1 MSVTAQLTDAQE
13 QLVKSHSL
21 LVLFGLPQVVD
32 ALGAE
37 QMVFATQDL
46 KAQLVPEYP
55 ETMNERRGAVFWDRW
70 LGLTHEERC
79 FILEMEALRSDTNL
93 REAAITGNKENSLDK

>member
-1 MSVTAQLTDAQE
+1 MSGTAQLTDTQE
-13 QLVKSHSL
+13 QLIKSHSL

-37 QMVFATQDL
+37 RMIYATHDL

-70 LGLTHEERC
+70 LGHTHEERC
-79 FILEMEALRSDTNL
+79 FILEMEALRSDKNL
-93 REAAITGNKENSLDK
+93 QANAIKGHEAHSLDT

>member
-1 MSVTAQLTDAQE
+1 MSGTAQLTDAQE

-32 ALGAE
+32 ALGAK

-46 KAQLVPEYP
+46 KAQLVPEHP

-79 FILEMEALRSDTNL
+79 FILEMEALRSNTNL
-93 REAAITGNKENSLDK
+93 REAAIMGHEGNSLDK

>member
-1 MSVTAQLTDAQE
+1 MSGTAQLTDAQE

-37 QMVFATQDL
+37 RMVFATQDL

-70 LGLTHEERC
+70 LGHTYEERC
-79 FILEMEALRSDTNL
+79 FILEMEALRSDRNPQTD
-93 REAAITGNKENSLDK
+93 AITGHKAHTLDK